1 MSTVAQPR
9 ALIRPIQVVSP
20 TSWSGCGSTGPRLG
34 SPLRTG
40 GVVGRGDPDFEQESG
55 ESDGASPSSSSSSSD
70 PSARE
75 GSEEKVTTKVAAVT
89 RKWLLV

>member
-1 MSTVAQPR
+1 MGAEAQVR
-9 ALIRPIQVVSP
+9 VWDRRCAQ
-20 TSWSGCGSTGPRLG
+20 GAGAGAE
-34 SPLRTG
+34 G